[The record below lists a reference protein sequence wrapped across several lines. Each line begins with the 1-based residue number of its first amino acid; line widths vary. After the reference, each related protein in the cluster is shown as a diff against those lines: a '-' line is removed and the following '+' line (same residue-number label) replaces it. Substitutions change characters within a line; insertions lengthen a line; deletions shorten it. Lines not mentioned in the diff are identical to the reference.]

1 MNERNILAELD
12 SPFVTKLVY
21 VMMCALQLLLGWA
34 CCGYA
39 SGSSFSLWQH
49 ACVSSLIRPWH
60 ALFLMTDMHS
70 KTSNTCT
77 SSCHSAVVEICVGTL
92 IACQVLLR
100 HPSVVQLMRVPQHC
114 TVHAY

>member
-49 ACVSSLIRPWH
+49 AC
-60 ALFLMTDMHS
+60 
-70 KTSNTCT
+70 
-77 SSCHSAVVEICVGTL
+77 L
-92 IACQVLLR
+92 IAD
-100 HPSVVQLMRVPQHC
+100 
-114 TVHAY
+114 